1 LRSPFIAACCAFAI
15 VLSIGAEA
23 QDNPVPDG
31 LKDKAL
37 VVSLHAVVL
46 AGADSAAWQ
55 SDSRRVTMP
64 GMPVG
69 VKLVNANVV
78 VIIQL
83 TPYDDGKGGL
93 VLVTQGQVWVRTSS
107 GELSYRTT
115 MDTVPVGYGERVY
128 FFPFGRS
135 QNGEAPMRVE
145 VVVNRY
151 PGDLPSAT
159 DKSLPP
165 LGPQPSPSESPA
177 SPPLLQGSPP
187 LPGPNPGSPPS
198 SEGQGKLHK

>member
-115 MDTVPVGYGERVY
+115 MDTVPVGYGERLLLPLWPVAEWRGAHE
-128 FFPFGRS
+128 GRGCG
-135 QNGEAPMRVE
+135 Q
-145 VVVNRY
+145 
-151 PGDLPSAT
+151 
-159 DKSLPP
+159 P
-165 LGPQPSPSESPA
+165 LSWGPA
-177 SPPLLQGSPP
+177 LG
-187 LPGPNPGSPPS
+187 
-198 SEGQGKLHK
+198 HR